1 MPAGLSNLGR
11 TLVVVGAVIAL
22 AGVVIVVAERLGL
35 RLGRLPGD
43 LAVERDRFRF
53 YLPLGTSLLLSIIL
67 SLVLWLAGRR

>member
-22 AGVVIVVAERLGL
+22 AGVVLVVAERLGL